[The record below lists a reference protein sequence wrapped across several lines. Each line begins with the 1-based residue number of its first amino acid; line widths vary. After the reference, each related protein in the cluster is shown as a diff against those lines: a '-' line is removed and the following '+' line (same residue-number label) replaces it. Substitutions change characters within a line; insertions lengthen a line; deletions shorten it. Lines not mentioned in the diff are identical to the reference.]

1 MEHKNSKGV
10 TYYLNC
16 KNVKFGGKMRD
27 LYYFSKAKRPE
38 TYCENLPDGYTIIEN
53 KKTGLPLLKP
63 KPKK

>member
-10 TYYLNC
+10 IYYLNC

-38 TYCENLPDGYTIIEN
+38 TYCENLPEGYTIIEN